1 MKLWTLIPAIMILTA
16 FYLILGNNGYWNY
29 TVNDWLIGNGIISLG
44 VCFVYVCEGI
54 YKIKGDKK

>member
-1 MKLWTLIPAIMILTA
+1 MILTA